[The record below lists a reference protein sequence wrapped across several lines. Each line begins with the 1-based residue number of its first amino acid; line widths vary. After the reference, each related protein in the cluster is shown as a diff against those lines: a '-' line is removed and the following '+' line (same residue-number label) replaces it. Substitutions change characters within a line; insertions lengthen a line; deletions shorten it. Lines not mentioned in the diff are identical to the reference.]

1 MLLQWTTGDG
11 TYLEDWF
18 YRQTTTRN
26 GGITGWIFHVFLIEC
41 VIRCT
46 CVVGFDVSLDVFWI
60 WCIIGCVVNLIYHWM
75 RCEFEVSLDVLWIF
89 DVSFDV
95 LKGLKYHFIFL
106 KGLMYHWMFWKVW
119 FTFHSCQITSILPSW
134 IL

>member
-11 TYLEDWF
+11 TYLEVWF
-18 YRQTTTRN
+18 YRQTTTKN

-60 WCIIGCVVNLIYHWM
+60 WCIIGCVVNLLYHWM

-119 FTFHSCQITSILPSW
+119 FTFHSCQITSILPS
-134 IL
+134 